1 MLLLCCYFSLYHCI
15 WLYENNDIYQNILFT
30 IEYFGDTS
38 VCETLNSLVFA
49 KLDCLHN

>member
-1 MLLLCCYFSLYHCI
+1 MFFDYSK
-15 WLYENNDIYQNILFT
+15 NILFT
-30 IEYFGDTS
+30 IEYFDDTS